1 MTEMSPSRVLVTGG
15 AGFIGSA
22 VVRTLLA
29 SSRAEVL
36 NFDALTYAANLMSLQ
51 DVAGNPRYR
60 FQRGDIRDPAA
71 VAAAFAS
78 FRPDC
83 ILHLAAESHVDRSLS
98 GPMAFV
104 ETNVLGTAILLQAAR
119 EHWGKLPPAE
129 REAFRFLH
137 VSTDEVFG
145 SLGNE
150 GAFHP
155 DTPYDPS
162 SPYSASKAGS
172 DHLVRA
178 WGRSFGLPV
187 LITNCS
193 NNYGPRQFPEK
204 LIPLMI
210 LNGLEGKDLPVY
222 GKGSN
227 VRDWLYVDDHARAI
241 WQVACSG
248 RVGSTYLVGG
258 GAERDNLTVVRTICA
273 LLDELCP
280 ALASGPRSNL
290 IRFVIDRPGHDFR
303 YAIDAS
309 ATTAELGWKPAES
322 FETGLRSTVQWY
334 LQNQAWVQAVRTGS
348 YRAWMEEN
356 YAWR

>member
-1 MTEMSPSRVLVTGG
+1 MEPKRVLVTGG

-22 VVRTLLA
+22 VIRHLFEA
-29 SSRAEVL
+29 SRAEVL
-36 NFDALTYAANLMSLQ
+36 NFDALTYAANLMSL
-51 DVAGNPRYR
+51 DAVAEDPRYR
-60 FQRGDIRDPAA
+60 FLRGDIRDPAA
-71 VAAAFAS
+71 VGAAFAA
-78 FRPDC
+78 FQPDC
-83 ILHLAAESHVDRSLS
+83 VLHLAAESHVDRSLAT
-98 GPMAFV
+98 PLAFV
-104 ETNVLGTAILLQAAR
+104 ETNVLGTAVMLQTAR
-119 EHWGKLPPAE
+119 QHWENLAEPA
-129 REAFRFLH
+129 RSAFRFLH

-145 SLGNE
+145 SLGDA

-187 LITNCS
+187 IVTNCS
-193 NNYGPRQFPEK
+193 NNYGPCQFPEK

-210 LNGLEGKDLPVY
+210 LNGLEGKPMPVY
-222 GKGSN
+222 GQGNN

-241 WQVACSG
+241 WSAARHGSVG
-248 RVGSTYLVGG
+248 RTYLVGG
-258 GAERDNLTVVRTICA
+258 GAERDNLSVVRTICA

-280 ALASGPRSNL
+280 SLPSGPREGL
-290 IRFVIDRPGHDFR
+290 IRFVADRPGHDFR

-309 ATTAELGWKPAES
+309 ATAAELGWQPQETFES
-322 FETGLRSTVQWY
+322 GLRRTVQWY
-334 LQNQAWVQAVRTGS
+334 LDHHAWVESVRTGA
-348 YRAWMEEN
+348 YRAWMEDN